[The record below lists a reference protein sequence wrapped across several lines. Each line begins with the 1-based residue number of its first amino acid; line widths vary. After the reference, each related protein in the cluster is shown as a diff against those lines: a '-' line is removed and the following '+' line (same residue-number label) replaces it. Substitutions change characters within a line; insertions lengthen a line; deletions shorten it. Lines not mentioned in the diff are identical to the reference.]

1 VTEGDE
7 RRAACKTATSALAA
21 NRAVGERMRMRAAV
35 IRVAPTEGTC
45 LVPND
50 EGHITRS
57 TGGD

>member
-1 VTEGDE
+1 
-7 RRAACKTATSALAA
+7 
-21 NRAVGERMRMRAAV
+21 MRAAV